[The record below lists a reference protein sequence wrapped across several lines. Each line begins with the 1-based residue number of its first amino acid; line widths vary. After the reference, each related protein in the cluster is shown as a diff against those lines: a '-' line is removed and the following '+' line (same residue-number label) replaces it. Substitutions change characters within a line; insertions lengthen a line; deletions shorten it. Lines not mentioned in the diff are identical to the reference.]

1 MTSSLVAP
9 RPSSV
14 SLWVGRVITALVV
27 AFMIFDLIGKLLVI
41 QPVIDAQTH
50 LGFPVE
56 LSTTLGVIEIVCV
69 ALYVIPPTT
78 WIGALLLT
86 AYLGGATAIQVRV
99 GDPFVPENAAR
110 LQQIAWALLWVQ
122 VLHLVFGVLAKM
134 LSSKNAVIEW
144 TFSLSGWLAVILLF
158 VLARVFEE
166 GARMRR
172 DLEGTV

>member
-1 MTSSLVAP
+1 MNSSPAAP
-9 RPSSV
+9 RPASTG
-14 SLWVGRVITALVV
+14 LWAGRIITALVV

-99 GDPFVPENAAR
+99 GDPFYFPVMMGLLLWLGFVLRDSR
-110 LQQIAWALLWVQ
+110 LRALLPWPNQ
-122 VLHLVFGVLAKM
+122 P
-134 LSSKNAVIEW
+134 
-144 TFSLSGWLAVILLF
+144 
-158 VLARVFEE
+158 
-166 GARMRR
+166 
-172 DLEGTV
+172 

>member
-56 LSTTLGVIEIVCV
+56 LSMTLGLIEVVCLV
-69 ALYVIPPTT
+69 LFVIPPTT
-78 WIGALLLT
+78 HIGALLLT

-99 GDPFVPENAAR
+99 GDAFYFPV
-110 LQQIAWALLWVQ
+110 LMGLLLW
-122 VLHLVFGVLAKM
+122 LG
-134 LSSKNAVIEW
+134 
-144 TFSLSGWLAVILLF
+144 LL
-158 VLARVFEE
+158 LRD
-166 GARMRR
+166 RR
-172 DLEGTV
+172 LRAFLPSRAHS

>member
-27 AFMIFDLIGKLLVI
+27 ACMIFDLIGKLLVI

-56 LSTTLGVIEIVCV
+56 LSMTLGLIEVVCLV
-69 ALYVIPPTT
+69 LFVIPPTT
-78 WIGALLLT
+78 HIGALLLT

-99 GDPFVPENAAR
+99 GDAFYFPV
-110 LQQIAWALLWVQ
+110 LMGLLLW
-122 VLHLVFGVLAKM
+122 LG
-134 LSSKNAVIEW
+134 
-144 TFSLSGWLAVILLF
+144 LL
-158 VLARVFEE
+158 LRD
-166 GARMRR
+166 RR
-172 DLEGTV
+172 LRAFLPSRAHS